1 MSTHPAHAL
10 PRRHASAG
18 ASGLAAVGT
27 GGLADWS
34 RIVVATV
41 ARGVVAALLGLAFWA
56 VAPAVLGWQPTTVM
70 TGSMAPRIPVGDVVV
85 SRPVDP
91 LALHQG
97 QVLLFDDP
105 DQPGHLRLHRFDAP
119 GVDGAIVTKGD
130 ANPSA
135 DSSPVARDAVH
146 GVAMVRVPAVGLP
159 VVWAREGDWAHLGL
173 AAAALAVL
181 LVLTTLDSPL
191 RRRASEATGVDGD
204 GTPPGGGGRTG
215 QDEEARRENPT
226 PPRRLHRRLHRR
238 ARRRRTTAAVSA
250 VVVATST
257 IGLMLPAEAVAASFL
272 ATTSSPPS
280 SLTATTVVA
289 PTALT
294 CTNTSGSSGV
304 VIGWS
309 YSGEAPEKFELMYGS
324 TVLAWTTA
332 GTQRS
337 VTFDQGALLALGN
350 RYTLTV
356 RTTLAGSWTATSTS
370 TTSVQVTALV
380 LASAVRC

>member
-1 MSTHPAHAL
+1 V
-10 PRRHASAG
+10 
-18 ASGLAAVGT
+18 AATVGT

-70 TGSMAPRIPVGDVVV
+70 TGSMAPRIHVGDVVV

-91 LALHQG
+91 LSLHQG

-105 DQPGHLRLHRFDAP
+105 DQAGHLRLHRFDAP

-130 ANPSA
+130 ANPAA
-135 DSSPVARDAVH
+135 DSSPVAREAVH

-181 LVLTTLDSPL
+181 LVLTTLDSAL
-191 RRRASEATGVDGD
+191 RRCASSATDVDGD
-204 GTPPGGGGRTG
+204 ASPPGGGGSG
-215 QDEEARRENPT
+215 GEPAGEDEEARLASPT
-226 PPRRLHRRLHRR
+226 TPRRLHRRLHRR

-250 VVVATST
+250 AVIATST
-257 IGLMLPAEAVAASFL
+257 IGLMLPAEAVAAPFRS
-272 ATTSSPPS
+272 TTASPTS

-304 VIGWS
+304 VIGWNYAS
-309 YSGEAPEKFELMYGS
+309 SEVPEKFELMYGS
-324 TVLAWTTA
+324 TVLATTTA

-337 VTFDQGALLALGN
+337 VTYDQGALLALGN

-380 LASAVRC
+380 LVSAVRC

>member
-91 LALHQG
+91 LSLHQG

-272 ATTSSPPS
+272 ATTTSPQS

-309 YSGEAPEKFELMYGS
+309 YSGETPDKFELMYGS
-324 TVLAWTTA
+324 TVLATTTA

-337 VTFDQGALLALGN
+337 VTYDQGALLALGN

>member
-10 PRRHASAG
+10 PRHHASAG
-18 ASGLAAVGT
+18 ASAVVAVGT

-34 RIVVATV
+34 RIAVATV

-56 VAPAVLGWQPTTVM
+56 VAPTVLGWQPTTVM
-70 TGSMAPRIPVGDVVV
+70 TGSMAPRIHVGDVVV

-91 LALHQG
+91 LSLHQG

-105 DQPGHLRLHRFDAP
+105 DQAGHLRLHRFDAP

-130 ANPSA
+130 ANPAA
-135 DSSPVARDAVH
+135 DSSPVAREAVH
-146 GVAMVRVPAVGLP
+146 GVAMVRVPAVGMP
-159 VVWAREGDWAHLGL
+159 VVWARQGDWAHLGL

-191 RRRASEATGVDGD
+191 RRHASEAVAVDGAASPPS
-204 GTPPGGGGRTG
+204 GTD
-215 QDEEARRENPT
+215 DEEARLAPPT
-226 PPRRLHRRLHRR
+226 TPRRLHRRLHRR

-250 VVVATST
+250 AVIATST
-257 IGLMLPAEAVAASFL
+257 IGLLLPAEAVAAPFR
-272 ATTSSPPS
+272 ATTASPTS
-280 SLTATTVVA
+280 SLTTLTPVA

-309 YSGEAPEKFELMYGS
+309 YPSTEIPEKFDLMYGS
-324 TVLAWTTA
+324 TVLATTTA

-337 VTFDQGALLALGN
+337 LTYDQGALLSLGN

-356 RTTLAGSWTATSTS
+356 RTTLAGTWTATSTS
-370 TTSVQVTALV
+370 TTSVQITALL